1 MEHSADMSVCDLDD
15 TGHTTTIDGTPP
27 NFVFARGKTITADD
41 FHNFKEEIKSMITNL
56 WKAQQQE
63 IISIPATLKEI
74 QQSNLNIENS
84 ISLLTTQSEELSKKI
99 VELEEKTKKDRDYL
113 LLLEEK
119 IENLQMGARKSNLEI
134 KNVPRGPSETKEDL
148 VQMVLSLSS
157 TIGGTLSKA
166 DIKDVYRVRGKKKD
180 SSNTAIVVEMASTLI
195 KTDIL
200 KLCKTFN
207 TTRAY
212 KLCAKHLGHRV
223 ADDTP
228 IFVSEQL
235 TAKGARLH
243 FLARDLVKAGKY
255 KFCWTAYGRV
265 YIRKSE
271 NTAII
276 TIKSEAQVQQLF
288 NDN

>member
-15 TGHTTTIDGTPP
+15 TTHTTTIDVTPP
-27 NFVFARGKTITADD
+27 NFVFARGKTITMDD
-41 FHNFKEEIKSMITNL
+41 FHNFKEEIKSMITTL

-84 ISLLTTQSEELSKKI
+84 ISLLTAQNEELSRKI
-99 VELEEKTKKDRDYL
+99 VQLEEKSKKERDHI

-148 VQMVLSLSS
+148 VQMVLCLSS
-157 TIGGTLSKA
+157 TVGGTLSKT
-166 DIKDVYRVRGKKKD
+166 DIKDVYRVRGKKKE
-180 SSNTAIVVEMASTLI
+180 SSNTAIVVELASTLI

-200 KLCKTFN
+200 KLCKAFN
-207 TTRAY
+207 TTKAY
-212 KLCAKHLGHRV
+212 KLCAKHLGLRV
-223 ADDTP
+223 GGDTP

-243 FLARDLVKAGKY
+243 FLARDLIKAGKY

-271 NTAII
+271 NTPII
-276 TIKSEAQVQQLF
+276 TVKSEAQVQQLF
-288 NDN
+288 NGD

>member
-15 TGHTTTIDGTPP
+15 TAHTTATDVTPP
-27 NFVFARGKTITADD
+27 NYVFSRGKTITSDD
-41 FHNFKEEIKSMITNL
+41 FHNFKEEIKSMITTL

-74 QQSNLNIENS
+74 QQSNLNIVNS
-84 ISLLTTQSEELSKKI
+84 ISQLTAQNDALNKKILELEDRSKK
-99 VELEEKTKKDRDYL
+99 ERDQII
-113 LLLEEK
+113 LLEEK

-134 KNVPRGPSETKEDL
+134 KNVPRAPSETKEDL
-148 VQMVLSLSS
+148 IQMVLSLSS
-157 TIGGTLSKA
+157 TIGGTLNKA
-166 DIKDVYRVRGKKKD
+166 DIKDIYRVRGKKKET
-180 SSNTAIVVEMASTLI
+180 SNTAIVVETASTLI

-200 KLCKTFN
+200 KLCKAFN
-207 TTRAY
+207 TTRAN

-223 ADDTP
+223 AGDTP

-265 YIRKSE
+265 YVRKSE
-271 NTAII
+271 NSPII
-276 TIKSEAQVQQLF
+276 TIKTEAQVHQLF
-288 NDN
+288 NGD